1 MRRSCFDAA
10 SRVATSRPYVSWA
23 KFGRSSTFLC
33 SCAAGF
39 SYLSK
44 IDRFQNVNAEH
55 GSTATQGAWT
65 GTAGAGKIASL
76 TFDLVYPDDPVNNA
90 HPINVMWAD
99 LINHSDADSAAR
111 LSRDAENEIALVR

>member
-1 MRRSCFDAA
+1 MLLQGSQLRVRMSVGQSSVEAA
-10 SRVATSRPYVSWA
+10 PFYVRVLPGSLS
-23 KFGRSSTFLC
+23 
-33 SCAAGF
+33 
-39 SYLSK
+39 SK

-55 GSTATQGAWT
+55 GSILGKPSAWT

-111 LSRDAENEIALVR
+111 LSRI